1 MDTRTKIISLEEAT
15 GLAERVRL
23 QGRQLTLA
31 AGCFDVLQA
40 AHARFLNGLR
50 SDDSLLLVAVYG
62 DAALCEIRRQPKPV
76 LSAQA
81 RAQLVAAFGAVDYV
95 LIWPNP
101 SLDLLIE
108 RLRPGR
114 VEHVSEERNIIE
126 EITDR
131 YKSGLA

>member
-1 MDTRTKIISLEEAT
+1 MDTRTKIISLEEAAEM
-15 GLAERVRL
+15 AERIRSD
-23 QGRQLTLA
+23 GRHLTLV

-50 SDDSLLLVAVYG
+50 SHGSLLLVAVYG
-62 DAALCEIRRQPKPV
+62 DAALCEIKRQPKPV

-95 LIWPNP
+95 LIWPSA

-126 EITDR
+126 EIVAR
-131 YKSGLA
+131 HKGCSA